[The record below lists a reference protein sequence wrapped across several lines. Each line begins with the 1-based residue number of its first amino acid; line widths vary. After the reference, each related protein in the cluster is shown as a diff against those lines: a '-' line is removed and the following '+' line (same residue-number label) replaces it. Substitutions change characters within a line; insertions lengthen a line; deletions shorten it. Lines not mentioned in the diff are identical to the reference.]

1 MENARLEPD
10 LQRFNARLARAG
22 LAVLCYDPLG
32 QGERRRGWHQHG
44 QLAPLLV
51 GFTSLGVMV
60 IESLTALD
68 VLASRPDVDAV
79 ASRP

>member
-1 MENARLEPD
+1 MENAKLEPD
-10 LQRFNARLARAG
+10 LQLLNMRLVRSG

-32 QGERRRGWHQHG
+32 QGERRIGWHQHG

-60 IESLTALD
+60 TESLDGT
-68 VLASRPDVDAV
+68 RHPGEPP
-79 ASRP
+79 RC